1 MANDDTPKR
10 IVEAA
15 GPIFARKGYRE
26 TTVREICEKAGV
38 GLASVN
44 YHFRDKQQLYV
55 SVVEQAYA
63 YIHSRDPLRLD
74 EIPPMPPMERIA
86 EWIRLTCIKIMQ
98 KERDSWQDRIMRWEL
113 REPTPICEQFL
124 RQQVMAD
131 MKPLQEA
138 LRAALPME
146 ASEEQLWRVTF
157 SILGQVLFYDT
168 YRTFIS
174 ILTGSEARTLNYE
187 KAAGHIAG
195 FCGSAL
201 GLLPPFRTRLSEEA
215 RVERERVEAEEQRRV
230 KTPFKPKNVKE
241 VRGGIDESEIMRRSR
256 ENKKW

>member
-26 TTVREICEKAGV
+26 TTVREICVKAGV

-86 EWIRLTCIKIMQ
+86 QWIRLTCTKIMQ
-98 KERDSWQDRIMRWEL
+98 KERESWQDRIMRREL
-113 REPTPICEQFL
+113 REPTPACEAFL
-124 RQQVMAD
+124 RQQVMGD
-131 MKPLQEA
+131 LRPLLEA
-138 LRAALPME
+138 LRATLPAE
-146 ASEEQLWRVTF
+146 ASEEMIWRAAF
-157 SILGQVLFYDT
+157 SVIGQVLFYDT
-168 YRTFIS
+168 YRIFIN
-174 ILTGSEARTLNYE
+174 ILTGSEAEMSNYE
-187 KAAGHIAG
+187 RVAGHIAG

-201 GLLPPFRTRLSEEA
+201 GLLSPLRTRLREEA
-215 RVERERVEAEEQRRV
+215 LVESQQREAERRAL
-230 KTPFKPKNVKE
+230 KTPFKPKKAKE
-241 VRGGIDESEIMRRSR
+241 DHGGIDESEIMRRRR
-256 ENKKW
+256 ENTEW